1 MANAPVYE
9 VEGGRQ
15 LRATLREADE
25 SLQDLK
31 AAHAEAAAIAAR
43 ASADLAP
50 KRSGKLANT
59 IRSSGTKTAAIVR
72 AGLKAVPYAPA
83 IHWGWPT
90 RPNPGKGW
98 RGGPIPA
105 NPFISRGAQDSEGR
119 WIRVYENHVEQA
131 LAKVK
136 GI

>member
-1 MANAPVYE
+1 MSGKPIYE

-15 LRATLREADE
+15 LRATLKEADE
-25 SLQDLK
+25 QLADLK

-43 ASADLAP
+43 ASAALAP
-50 KRSGKLANT
+50 KRSGRLADT
-59 IRSSGTKTAAIVR
+59 IRSSGTKTAGIVR

-83 IHWGWPT
+83 IHWGWGS
-90 RPNPGKGW
+90 RPNRAKKW

-136 GI
+136 GT